1 MVVPVA
7 PTKTVIDSLP
17 PKLLRFF
24 ARYPPE
30 TYSAKAIPK
39 PQPPPD
45 AVIAPP
51 ASTPYVPSRTKEARE
66 AVRMD
71 RSQFWSPSAA
81 LLRSNPEHPNPF
93 LPLKNFRTGR
103 WRGPAFSLRRQ
114 AVLTKLAAKHGI
126 EDLLPPGK
134 KSTEYKET
142 KLHEKGLRVRGTG
155 VDQRVKGHKWE
166 RDIPQKLEKRKKAML
181 YMPEMIRMWKQVC
194 NGTLLGCCSPY
205 PSLLDTFRSAN
216 ALFSVVMVVD
226 GRNTR
231 ANEAV
236 TLRSHGN

>member
-1 MVVPVA
+1 MTLNVA

-17 PKLLRFF
+17 HKLLRFF

-30 TYSAKAIPK
+30 VYSARALPK

-51 ASTPYVPSRTKEARE
+51 ASSPYVPNRTKESRENARE
-66 AVRMD
+66 D
-71 RSQFWSPSAA
+71 RSKFWSPSAA
-81 LLRSNPEHPNPF
+81 LLTSHPDHPNPF

-103 WRGPAFSLRRQ
+103 WRGAAISLRRQ
-114 AVLTKLAAKHGI
+114 ADLVKMAAKHGV
-126 EDLLPPGK
+126 EDLLPPGR

-166 RDIPQKLEKRKKAML
+166 RDIPQKLEKRKQAML
-181 YMPEMIRMWKQVC
+181 DMPEMIRSWKQVC
-194 NGTLLGCCSPY
+194 DSAPLARVSISHFLSLTPFSAWSRAWMDKISPQII
-205 PSLLDTFRSAN
+205 D
-216 ALFSVVMVVD
+216 
-226 GRNTR
+226 
-231 ANEAV
+231 
-236 TLRSHGN
+236 